1 MYLRVNKYKYIY
13 IYTDIDIHICVFA
26 SDQTTILSKNLAAS
40 AWATP
45 IRRLSKSKKQ
55 KGVFPKIGCT

>member
-1 MYLRVNKYKYIY
+1 
-13 IYTDIDIHICVFA
+13 
-26 SDQTTILSKNLAAS
+26 LAAS

-55 KGVFPKIGCT
+55 KGVFPKIGCI